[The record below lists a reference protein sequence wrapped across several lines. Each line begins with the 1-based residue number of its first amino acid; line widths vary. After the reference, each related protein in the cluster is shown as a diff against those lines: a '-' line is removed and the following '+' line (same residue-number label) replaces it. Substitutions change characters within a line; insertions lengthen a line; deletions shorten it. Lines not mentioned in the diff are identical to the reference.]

1 MLKEKSAVP
10 VMLSKLQT
18 NEANELRSEFLTALN
33 QIDDPKVMPVIF
45 DLIDLE
51 NTETIKT
58 GMKHLLRT
66 MLYRYHGGG
75 KDYRTIALSEKV
87 SMN

>member
-1 MLKEKSAVP
+1 
-10 VMLSKLQT
+10 
-18 NEANELRSEFLTALN
+18 
-33 QIDDPKVMPVIF
+33 MPVIF

-51 NTETIKT
+51 NAETIKT
-58 GMKHLLRT
+58 GMKQLLRT

-75 KDYRTIALSEKV
+75 KDYRTIAISEKV